1 MGPTL
6 GNNSTEV
13 HVVTDPDDEDTHD
26 SLLSLRW
33 TVESGWWRR
42 SSYAGCL
49 LYNVSSFMLPALYNT
64 LVKIWIANID
74 SSLVVTTDVYTYIGT
89 VAEVLNEGL
98 PRAVWVTIADQ
109 VTRSYESRLELAYTL
124 VAFQTV
130 LGLIMSIIF
139 TSAAKAFTATFV
151 PHEARKA
158 SITYVQIS
166 AFSALSSAIEVAVS
180 NATRALDKPDVPLV
194 ISSVKI
200 VVNIIL
206 DLLVISKIHVGGWS
220 PNINM
225 QAAIRLGCDMVAALT
240 GLAYFIQTINL
251 SEERRS
257 WHNIGKFPTFSAFL
271 TLLKPGWLTFIESAV
286 RNALYLWLVAG
297 IVAMSADYAT
307 AWGIFTTIRWGLIM
321 VPVQALE
328 ATSLAFVGHF
338 WAIFKGN
345 NIQSGRWRKLAMVT
359 RPAFLS
365 AGIALAIEVPLC
377 ILLAT
382 VGCKPFAYYLS
393 QSERVAEITA
403 HMWQTIDWCYIL
415 YAIST
420 QLATILLATRPMWYL
435 VQSLISN
442 LLYVLPWA
450 IVCQVA
456 HLDSQNAWTYH
467 SLVFGGSLVF
477 TFAEICVI
485 ILLWFWRSR

>member
-1 MGPTL
+1 M
-6 GNNSTEV
+6 GNNTAEV
-13 HVVTDPDDEDTHD
+13 HAVTDPDDEDTHD

-33 TVESGWWRR
+33 TVESSWWRR

-49 LYNVSSFMLPALYNT
+49 LYNVGSFLLPALYNT

-74 SSLVVTTDVYTYIGT
+74 STLVVTTDVYTYIGT

-109 VTRSYESRLELAYTL
+109 VTRSYESRLELAHTL

-139 TSAAKAFTATFV
+139 TSAANAFTATFV

-180 NATRALDKPDVPLV
+180 NVTRALDKPDVPLV

-200 VVNIIL
+200 VF
-206 DLLVISKIHVGGWS
+206 HVGGWS

-225 QAAIRLGCDMVAALT
+225 QAAIRLSCDMVAALT

-257 WHNIGKFPTFSAFL
+257 WHWIIKFPRFSAFL
-271 TLLKPGWLTFIESAV
+271 TLLKPGLITFVESAV

-297 IVAMSADYAT
+297 IVTMSADYAT

-328 ATSLAFVGHF
+328 ATSLAF
-338 WAIFKGN
+338 
-345 NIQSGRWRKLAMVT
+345 SSMVT

-382 VGCKPFAYYLS
+382 VGCNPFAYYLS

-420 QLATILLATRPMWYL
+420 QLATVLLATRPMWYL

-456 HLDSQNAWTYH
+456 DLDP
-467 SLVFGGSLVF
+467 
-477 TFAEICVI
+477 
-485 ILLWFWRSR
+485 

>member
-6 GNNSTEV
+6 GNDTIEV
-13 HVVTDPDDEDTHD
+13 HGVTNPDDEDTHD

-49 LYNVSSFMLPALYNT
+49 LYNVGSFMLPALYST

-74 SSLVVTTDVYTYIGT
+74 STVVVTTDVYTYIGT

-109 VTRSYESRLELAYTL
+109 VTRSYKSRLELAHAL

-151 PHEARKA
+151 PREARKA

-200 VVNIIL
+200 IVNIIM
-206 DLLVISKIHVGGWS
+206 DLLIISKFHVGGWS
-220 PNINM
+220 PNI
-225 QAAIRLGCDMVAALT
+225 
-240 GLAYFIQTINL
+240 IQRINL

-257 WHNIGKFPTFSAFL
+257 WHWIIKFPRFSAFL
-271 TLLKPGWLTFIESAV
+271 TLLKPGLITFVESAV
-286 RNALYLWLVAG
+286 RNALYLWLVAE
-297 IVAMSADYAT
+297 IVTMSADYAT

-338 WAIFKGN
+338 WATFHLDLDYSSHLVRN
-345 NIQSGRWRKLAMVT
+345 PS
-359 RPAFLS
+359 
-365 AGIALAIEVPLC
+365 
-377 ILLAT
+377 
-382 VGCKPFAYYLS
+382 
-393 QSERVAEITA
+393 RVARLARSCDPRLTSF
-403 HMWQTIDWCYIL
+403 IL
-415 YAIST
+415 QFVPIPKPHGHRGTRQYKSPC
-420 QLATILLATRPMWYL
+420 LLLKPPG
-435 VQSLISN
+435 V
-442 LLYVLPWA
+442 
-450 IVCQVA
+450 
-456 HLDSQNAWTYH
+456 
-467 SLVFGGSLVF
+467 
-477 TFAEICVI
+477 
-485 ILLWFWRSR
+485 